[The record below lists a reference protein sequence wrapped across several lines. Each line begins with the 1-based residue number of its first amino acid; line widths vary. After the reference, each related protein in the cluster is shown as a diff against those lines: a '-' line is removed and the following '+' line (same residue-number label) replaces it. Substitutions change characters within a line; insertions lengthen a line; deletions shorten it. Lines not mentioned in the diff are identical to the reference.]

1 MTADE
6 LVHAL
11 DRLDLKQV
19 AAAIVLGVSDR
30 AIRRYVAGTPI
41 PEPTAKLLRLA
52 LARKIT
58 VKDIERA

>member
-6 LVHAL
+6 LVRAL

-30 AIRRYVAGTPI
+30 AIRRYIAGTPI